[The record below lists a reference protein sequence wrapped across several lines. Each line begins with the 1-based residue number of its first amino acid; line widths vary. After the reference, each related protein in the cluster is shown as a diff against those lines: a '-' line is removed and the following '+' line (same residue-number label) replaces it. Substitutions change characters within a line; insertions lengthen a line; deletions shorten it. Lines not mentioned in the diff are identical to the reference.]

1 MTKFTRT
8 SLALRE
14 SKSKREI
21 SGESCSTAE
30 KTTKTTPFGNSAEF
44 TESRIGR
51 VESLFFENTETDLR
65 ERERERTRTKEIH
78 TNLRELRLEKER
90 EIVFDFRSRGVLL
103 GCDEVHE

>member
-90 EIVFDFRSRGVLL
+90 ERLYLIF
-103 GCDEVHE
+103 EVGEYY

>member
-21 SGESCSTAE
+21 SGERCSTAE

-65 ERERERTRTKEIH
+65 ERERERERTRTKEIH

-90 EIVFDFRSRGVLL
+90 ERLYLIF
-103 GCDEVHE
+103 EVGEY

>member
-65 ERERERTRTKEIH
+65 KRERERERTRTKEIH

-90 EIVFDFRSRGVLL
+90 ERLYLIF
-103 GCDEVHE
+103 EVGEYY

>member
-65 ERERERTRTKEIH
+65 ERERERENENERNTYEFESSDM
-78 TNLRELRLEKER
+78 RERLYL
-90 EIVFDFRSRGVLL
+90 IL
-103 GCDEVHE
+103 EVGEYY

>member
-14 SKSKREI
+14 SKSKRENT
-21 SGESCSTAE
+21 GESCSTTE

-65 ERERERTRTKEIH
+65 ERERERENENERNTYEFESSDM
-78 TNLRELRLEKER
+78 RERLYL
-90 EIVFDFRSRGVLL
+90 IL
-103 GCDEVHE
+103 EVGEYY

>member
-65 ERERERTRTKEIH
+65 ERERKRTRTKEIH

-90 EIVFDFRSRGVLL
+90 ERLYLIF
-103 GCDEVHE
+103 EVGEY

>member
-21 SGESCSTAE
+21 SGERCSTAE

-90 EIVFDFRSRGVLL
+90 ERLYLIF
-103 GCDEVHE
+103 EVGEYY